1 MKKYILFSILIL
13 MLGACNQKKTG
24 ELITEKIQYDVII
37 KPDNLDSDWWVNNLE
52 GSKREKFVL
61 ALMDDVLNHKINA
74 FDFFTDEPLSYERI
88 EHLKGYQDTILFQ
101 QPEPPYSDTL
111 MVVDHSIEYRDITK
125 VRFLESWSYNGTDI
139 RTMEKKIIG
148 IAPMIENYDEEG
160 NLRGYEPLFWIYT
173 DK

>member
-1 MKKYILFSILIL
+1 MKKYILFFILIL

-37 KPDNLDSDWWVNNLE
+37 KPDNLDNDWWVNNLE

-61 ALMDDVLNHKINA
+61 ALMDDALNHKVEVY
-74 FDFFTDEPLSYERI
+74 DFFTGEKLAYERI
-88 EHLKGYQDTILFQ
+88 ERIKGQRDTILFQ
-101 QPEPPYSDTL
+101 KSEPPYSDTL
-111 MVVDHSIEYRDITK
+111 MVVDHNIEYRDITK
-125 VRFLESWSYNGTDI
+125 VRFLESWSYNGNDI
-139 RTMEKKIIG
+139 RTMEKKIIA

-160 NLRGYEPLFWIYT
+160 NFRGYEPLFWIYT